1 LCCRYRDNRVR
12 SFDGRYDHRSR
23 IFVSI
28 ICVLLAISTFAA
40 YKDVDESHWAYEAI
54 STLGDLEI
62 ITGFPDGTY
71 RGNEVITR
79 YQVAVLMYRLYSVLN
94 QRLEELKAKLN
105 TVESQMNSR
114 IDQMSI
120 SQSIQISTLSS
131 LQKADFD
138 KQLND
143 LKVTLNILS
152 ENVKKVSQDF
162 SDLSATTS
170 KLSKD
175 IADSKNQYNDLK
187 KLLNDVYDK
196 YGLLYTKVGEL
207 ENQLNLLVNY
217 VNEADKKIESVEK
230 SLENKLALLEAEIG
244 ELKKEL
250 AELEK
255 KEVDKPTTGVSTDY
269 TYDSDI
275 EEVKAKLEY
284 LTKQQAGYKSIE
296 SDIAK
301 LREEVGKTKEEVEK
315 LRAFQMTISGSSP
328 NNTQVL
334 PEEEVARIFE
344 EIESIKRDLKE
355 LREPYQIGN
364 EELNVDTDRIKIL
377 ENKLSTLSNEV
388 ARLSLMSNQI
398 QSDLDKIK
406 QMINNMSKNGQGGS
420 VESEILTDL
429 DSLFEDM
436 KSRILASAEMNAL
449 IASVDQFTKLESNVD
464 SVKQKVSFIEQKIE
478 ELSSKVDEK
487 GSVNELKEI
496 KAEVENLKEI
506 LSELG
511 SISVDSQAI
520 EKISKAIELKN
531 QDLGKLSDEI
541 FSLTRRVDDLANKMS
556 EISDRISRLS
566 QNTGQELQQIEMDS
580 LKNRVKNL
588 EQEMQNKISVAQL
601 NSVNLNVQKVLT
613 MVLDLEEKV
622 KALQEKVVKM
632 PEGSQIAQSQQSQV
646 KSSVE
651 VDLSRY
657 ANKEDLDNAFTELSN
672 LKRELSAYSSQ
683 LDKLSKEVSEK
694 LAGMSISKI
703 EDEVLQEVSRLAED
717 VARLDELCTK
727 LSQEIDSKIG
737 RNEFKK
743 EITSS
748 FIIETT
754 SIWYEI
760 EEIEQCMSE
769 MRDNIKAVVNSVDD
783 LSERMKGIEERE
795 IGLSKGLATVV
806 EKTVT
811 IENFEISTKGLASAI
826 EQVYNENSGL
836 KVQLV
841 KVEDRMNKLEGDNA
855 KLMNSSQELEKR
867 FEEMVTIEMMQENLE
882 TLETKILDQLQIL
895 QDDYAN
901 KLAEMDEKLTVQSVS
916 IETKLDE
923 LTATM
928 ESKVTQLS
936 EKDTQFEKSI
946 SELAEKQIGV
956 EKTIDGLKESSA
968 VILEEASTT
977 SERISKLESEL
988 ENEKRKTSILML
1000 LLIGVSLGFGFW
1012 IYNSL

>member
-1 LCCRYRDNRVR
+1 MRR
-12 SFDGRYDHRSR
+12 F
-23 IFVSI
+23 FVSI

>member
-1 LCCRYRDNRVR
+1 MRR
-12 SFDGRYDHRSR
+12 F
-23 IFVSI
+23 FVSI

-114 IDQMSI
+114 INQMSI

>member
-1 LCCRYRDNRVR
+1 MRR
-12 SFDGRYDHRSR
+12 F
-23 IFVSI
+23 FVSI

-334 PEEEVARIFE
+334 PEEVARIFE

-406 QMINNMSKNGQGGS
+406 QMVNNMSKNGQGGS

-657 ANKEDLDNAFTELSN
+657 ANKEDLDNAFTEVSN

>member
-1 LCCRYRDNRVR
+1 MRR
-12 SFDGRYDHRSR
+12 F
-23 IFVSI
+23 FVSI
-28 ICVLLAISTFAA
+28 VCVLLAISTFAA

-748 FIIETT
+748 FIIETS